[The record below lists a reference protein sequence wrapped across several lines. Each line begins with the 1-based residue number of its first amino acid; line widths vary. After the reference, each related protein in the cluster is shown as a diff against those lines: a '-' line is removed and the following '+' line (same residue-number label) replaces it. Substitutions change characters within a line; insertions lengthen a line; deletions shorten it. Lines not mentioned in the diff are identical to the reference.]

1 MQKEK
6 LKKLCAVAGM
16 LSLLLCGCQK
26 AEVDYDIELGGD
38 SQQES
43 SLSEVSPLTL
53 EAGVNWQ
60 EDLTVAED
68 KQFHIS
74 ASIRI
79 PDVEQMSVTE
89 LEEITF
95 DEEYKKQVILQ
106 LFDSLEGYSNEEV
119 DFSGNQY
126 CGISNSLS
134 YWLEFDE
141 KYKRIIFTVEDLS
154 QVVPEEYLD
163 LEVIWSRGD
172 GNETAGLKNLCTITE
187 AEAKMQAEQIL
198 DEIGWTDPVWH
209 ETSPNLWEFE
219 QGSKSETVADG
230 YCFVAEKGD
239 GAMVFGGFTTGYGET
254 SFSSESTIYIN
265 DYGILYFEIY
275 EPVSL
280 VQKIDDVTLLSLDT
294 VKGIIK
300 KELSEHPEK
309 YLSEDEVTNFTVL
322 ELNYV
327 CVKDES
333 REGYFSYVPAWRLSH
348 RKGTESER
356 IIKDRPVFVNAIDGS
371 VIELEDIMECTD
383 IAQ

>member
-1 MQKEK
+1 MQKNK
-6 LKKLCAVAGM
+6 LKRLCAAAGM

-26 AEVDYDIELGGD
+26 AEVDYDIEIGRD

-43 SLSEVSPLTL
+43 SLAEVSPLTL
-53 EAGVNWQ
+53 EEGVNWQ

-95 DEEYKKQVILQ
+95 DEEYKKLVTLR
-106 LFDSLEGYSNEEV
+106 LFDSLERYSNEEA

-134 YWLEFDE
+134 YCLEFDE
-141 KYKRIIFTVEDLS
+141 KYKRIILTVEDLS
-154 QVVPEEYLD
+154 QVVPEEYRN

-187 AEAKMQAEQIL
+187 AEAKRQAEQIL

-209 ETSPNLWEFE
+209 ETSPNLWEVE

-239 GAMVFGGFTTGYGET
+239 GAMAFGGLTTGYGET
-254 SFSSESTIYIN
+254 SFSRESTVYIN

-333 REGYFSYVPAWRLSH
+333 REEYFSYVPAWRLSH
-348 RKGTESER
+348 RKGTESDR

-371 VIELEDIMECTD
+371 IIYLEDIMEFTD
-383 IAQ
+383 TAQ